1 MRKLGLSVVASL
13 DQGDTINQWHSRF
26 NPWSPGSEP
35 RALPNGPAK
44 STTVHPWPWS
54 GVSLEKKAWMSPR
67 PADSEPGSWERC
79 LGKVAGGAAGPGD
92 RKRTFKT
99 RPPNGCL
106 PAGQVSVPSPDLGSL
121 DSHLFREPPKSR
133 QAMAF
138 FMSVPPKMEGAML
151 LEMTS

>member
-35 RALPNGPAK
+35 RALPTGPAK
-44 STTVHPWPWS
+44 STTVHLWPWS

-79 LGKVAGGAAGPGD
+79 LGKVAGQTQQVLETGKGHSRPDHLMAVFLQAKSLSPPQIWEAWTPTSSGNHRRAGRQWPSS
-92 RKRTFKT
+92 
-99 RPPNGCL
+99 CL
-106 PAGQVSVPSPDLGSL
+106 CPRRWRGRCSW
-121 DSHLFREPPKSR
+121 R
-133 QAMAF
+133 
-138 FMSVPPKMEGAML
+138 
-151 LEMTS
+151 